1 MPTPSIST
9 RSSKRRATSMSSI
22 PRHGPRLRTSSALY
36 NELNASAIALMLLYL
51 SSGRRRSFSLVWCD
65 DCLVDFAY
73 QKSFQAAHRLFF
85 GFAFCG
91 ASVDVGDGGFV

>member
-1 MPTPSIST
+1 M
-9 RSSKRRATSMSSI
+9 
-22 PRHGPRLRTSSALY
+22 
-36 NELNASAIALMLLYL
+36 
-51 SSGRRRSFSLVWCD
+51 WCD

-91 ASVDVGDGGFV
+91 ASVDVGDGGFVESHADHEDAVQGCVGLPVAASVESVT